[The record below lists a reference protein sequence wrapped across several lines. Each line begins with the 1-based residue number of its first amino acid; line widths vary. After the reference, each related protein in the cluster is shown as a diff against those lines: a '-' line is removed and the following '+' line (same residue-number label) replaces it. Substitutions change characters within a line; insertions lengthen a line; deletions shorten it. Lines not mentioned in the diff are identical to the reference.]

1 VFVRLAE
8 SFRVAAR
15 QVADP
20 DDLADALADALARN
34 EPALLTA
41 KVSEMPDRWP
51 YIHLR
56 RVRG

>member
-1 VFVRLAE
+1 M
-8 SFRVAAR
+8 SAR

-20 DDLADALADALARN
+20 DDLAEALSDALARN

-41 KVSEMPDRWP
+41 KVGEMPDPWP
-51 YIHLR
+51 HIHLS